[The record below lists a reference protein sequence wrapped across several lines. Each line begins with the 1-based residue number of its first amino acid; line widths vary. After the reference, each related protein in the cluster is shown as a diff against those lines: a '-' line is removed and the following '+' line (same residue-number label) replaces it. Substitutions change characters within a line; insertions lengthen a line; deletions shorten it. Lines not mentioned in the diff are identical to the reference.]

1 MAGGEIFAV
10 RVLVDT
16 NVLIDFIA
24 VREPFYRYALR
35 IIDACDR
42 NIIAGSIAAQSVPD
56 IYYILRKDVSSEDR
70 REILRALC
78 SIFSVEGLDREKLMN
93 ALNDEAFSDF
103 EDCLIMNCGLS
114 FGADYI
120 ITRNTADF
128 AGSLIPAISP
138 EEFCV
143 RFLIEES

>member
-1 MAGGEIFAV
+1 MERGEILTV

-24 VREPFYRYALR
+24 VRQPFYSYALR

-42 NIIAGSIAAQSVPD
+42 KILAGCIAAQSVPD
-56 IYYILRKDVSSEDR
+56 IYYILRKEVSSEDR

-78 SIFSVEGLDREKLMN
+78 SIFSVEGLDRKKLMN
-93 ALNDEAFSDF
+93 ALNDEAFADF
-103 EDCLIMNCGLS
+103 EDCLIMNCALS

-120 ITRNTADF
+120 ITRNGADF
-128 AGSLIPAISP
+128 VGSLVPAISP

-143 RFLIEES
+143 RFLNEEN

>member
-1 MAGGEIFAV
+1 MERGEILTV

-24 VREPFYRYALR
+24 VRKPFYSYALR

-42 NIIAGSIAAQSVPD
+42 K
-56 IYYILRKDVSSEDR
+56 ILK
-70 REILRALC
+70 
-78 SIFSVEGLDREKLMN
+78 GLDRKKLMN
-93 ALNDEAFSDF
+93 ALNDEAFADF
-103 EDCLIMNCGLS
+103 EDCLIMNCALS

-120 ITRNTADF
+120 ITRNGADF
-128 AGSLIPAISP
+128 VGSLVPAISP

-143 RFLIEES
+143 RFLNEEN